1 MSLLQIHNVNK
12 SFAGL
17 KALTN
22 VNLSVEEGSVHA
34 IIGPNGAGKSTLL
47 NCLIGKLQPD
57 IGTVICPDAQVK
69 LFITATPEVR
79 AARRFAELSLV
90 DPTVTLEG
98 VLADVQARDA
108 RDSSRAEAPLK
119 PADDAELMDTSTMD
133 IEAAVA
139 RAIALV
145 NARRCE

>member
-1 MSLLQIHNVNK
+1 
-12 SFAGL
+12 
-17 KALTN
+17 
-22 VNLSVEEGSVHA
+22 
-34 IIGPNGAGKSTLL
+34 
-47 NCLIGKLQPD
+47 
-57 IGTVICPDAQVK
+57 
-69 LFITATPEVR
+69 
-79 AARRFAELSLV
+79 
-90 DPTVTLEG
+90 LEG

-108 RDSSRAEAPLK
+108 RDSSRVEAPLK